1 MKEVYIKNEPPST
14 KINIWEQN
22 EGEETKNSM
31 FTGFEKEF

>member
-22 EGEETKNSM
+22 EQEETKTSM
-31 FTGFEKEF
+31 Y